1 MGAFSSN
8 SRLDVREV
16 LNGICKSII
25 EIFWDDVYIVRN
37 KVKNENLD
45 VWPSS
50 VENKP
55 LLTCNFTS

>member
-8 SRLDVREV
+8 SHLDVREV

-50 VENKP
+50 VENEP